1 MNEELKQTFRQPP
14 KWLCHKLQCFAEYIK
29 IYADRN
35 RDHYYL
41 DIFAGSSFS
50 PCKTDNCVI
59 EGTELTALKSR
70 FRKCIFIVNNPEE
83 AELLGESTAKFKDRS
98 YIITGNCINDSIL
111 QQAFDLIPRSKSSL
125 ALVDPVGYTKLRWTT
140 VKKLA
145 FHGTDWKG
153 HKTDLLIFFPLEM
166 ALLRNLTR
174 ADCETSIDR
183 LYGNTDWR
191 HIRQDRFDNKID
203 HDQAGK
209 ELINLFKKG
218 LKALEYRYV
227 DDLQPAHFSNPPV
240 YHIIRA
246 SDSASRKKELN
257 DIWNKPRFLPCE
269 LFGKN
274 PEE

>member
-29 IYADRN
+29 IYADKN
-35 RDHYYL
+35 RDHFYL
-41 DIFAGSSFS
+41 DIFASSSFF
-50 PCKTDNCVI
+50 PCKTDNCTI
-59 EGTELTALKSR
+59 DGTEIAALKNK

-83 AELLGESTAKFKDRS
+83 AELLREATAKFKDRS
-98 YIITGNCINDSIL
+98 HIITGNCINDSIL
-111 QQAFDLIPRSKSSL
+111 QQAFDLIPRSESTL
-125 ALVDPVGYTKLRWTT
+125 VLVDPTGYTKLRWTT

-145 FHGTDWKG
+145 SHGTDWKG

-174 ADCETSIDR
+174 DDCETSIDR
-183 LYGNTDWR
+183 LYGNNEWKL
-191 HIRQDRFDNKID
+191 IRQDRLDNKID
-203 HDQAGK
+203 HNQAGY
-209 ELINLFKKG
+209 ELIKLFKKG
-218 LKALEYRYV
+218 LKELQYRYV

-246 SDSASRKKELN
+246 SDSVSHKKELN

-269 LFGKN
+269 LFGNN